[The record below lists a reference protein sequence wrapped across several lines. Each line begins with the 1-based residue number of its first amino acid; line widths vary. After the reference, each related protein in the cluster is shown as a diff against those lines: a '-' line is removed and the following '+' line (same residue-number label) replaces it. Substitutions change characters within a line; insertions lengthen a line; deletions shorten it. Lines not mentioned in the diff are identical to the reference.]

1 MYVAVT
7 EANWRRNAH
16 HLPRKHVSVTAITEG
31 GTTTHLHL
39 SQEETAFE
47 QRVGTMIAASRRWL
61 EYDSVALAVL
71 FIAIGSLVL
80 VVLSI

>member
-1 MYVAVT
+1 
-7 EANWRRNAH
+7 
-16 HLPRKHVSVTAITEG
+16 
-31 GTTTHLHL
+31 
-39 SQEETAFE
+39 
-47 QRVGTMIAASRRWL
+47 MIAAGRRWL